1 MIDTILENLPFSS
14 IPELQAITTREQLM
28 ELLSIANF
36 EKVQKG
42 MDSDEILVE
51 AIAAMKLA
59 KETGSPAARSPKKP
73 EAFQEKREDGPAKKE
88 GPRCKF
94 CDKEVSCACAAPSAS
109 RPFTAT
115 RSARART
122 GRSTR
127 RPARPMPSNSHLAL
141 HVDAHIRPRV
151 GGGLE
156 RVQLVLAGLGPEHA
170 AHACPA

>member
-1 MIDTILENLPFSS
+1 
-14 IPELQAITTREQLM
+14 M

-88 GPRCKF
+88 GPRCQF

-115 RSARART
+115 TSAKAKT

-127 RPARPMPSNSHLAL
+127 RPARPLGMPSKSPPPGTAFWQTMMP
-141 HVDAHIRPRV
+141 I
-151 GGGLE
+151 
-156 RVQLVLAGLGPEHA
+156 
-170 AHACPA
+170 

>member
-1 MIDTILENLPFSS
+1 
-14 IPELQAITTREQLM
+14 M

-115 RSARART
+115 TTSAKAKT

-127 RPARPMPSNSHLAL
+127 RPARPLGMPSKSPPPPSTAFWQTMMP
-141 HVDAHIRPRV
+141 I
-151 GGGLE
+151 
-156 RVQLVLAGLGPEHA
+156 
-170 AHACPA
+170 